1 MTLGELKL
9 EMRMVNSLG
18 LLVFTLAL
26 LIAATAFGLW
36 AAART
41 TDHATA
47 HRFELQESRMLVLPR

>member
-1 MTLGELKL
+1 MG
-9 EMRMVNSLG
+9 NSLG
-18 LLVFTLAL
+18 LLVVTLAL

-41 TDHATA
+41 ADHATA

>member
-1 MTLGELKL
+1 MG
-9 EMRMVNSLG
+9 NSLR
-18 LLVFTLAL
+18 LLVVPFAL